1 MNAHLRANLVLVG
14 ATLLLCSILYPLT
27 VYGVGWVAFH
37 DKSTGSL
44 VKGPDGKPVG
54 SELIAQEFKGAEY
67 FQPRPS
73 ATSPAYN
80 ASASGASNLGSNN
93 PKLRWQVAQRLGPVV
108 RYNNGAHVG
117 DDVLT
122 WVAEKPDRLAEW
134 AALYPKLAGGWIN
147 SDQATTN
154 AVAQWMKDHDAPV
167 AAWQEKHL
175 DATDDEA
182 FFAVFAAENA
192 GKVPKLVGEKIE
204 AVGGADVQGWFF
216 DMWLQA
222 NPGKAANIKLVP
234 ADMVMTSGSGLD
246 PHITLR
252 NALYQLP
259 DVAAGWKAKNDKLDE
274 KQVAA
279 EIERLLNEKKF
290 KALGVAGEE
299 LVNALEVNLAL
310 RERYGPAAR

>member
-1 MNAHLRANLVLVG
+1 MTAHLRANLILVG
-14 ATLLLCSILYPLT
+14 ATLLICSVLYPLT
-27 VYGVGWVAFH
+27 VYGVGWVAFR
-37 DKSTGSL
+37 DKSTGSI

-54 SELIAQEFKGAEY
+54 SELIAQSFQGSEY

-73 ATSPAYN
+73 ATSPSYN

-108 RYNNGAHVG
+108 RYTNGAHVG

-134 AALYPKLAGGWIN
+134 AALYPKLANDWITT
-147 SDQATTN
+147 DQATTD
-154 AVAQWMKDHDAPV
+154 AVAQWMKDHDASV
-167 AAWQEKHL
+167 AAWKEKHM

-182 FFAVFAAENA
+182 FFAVFAGENA

-222 NPGKAANIKLVP
+222 NPEKAANIKSVP
-234 ADMVMTSGSGLD
+234 ADMVTTSGSGLD

-274 KQVAA
+274 AKVRE
-279 EIERLLNEKKF
+279 EITKILNEKKF
-290 KALGVAGEE
+290 KALAVAGED
-299 LVNALEVNLAL
+299 LVNVLEVNLAL
-310 RERYGPAAR
+310 RERYGAAK